1 MTEAREVEEVN
12 EVHEV
17 RESKGVAAFFDLDGT
32 LVALPSLERRFFLA
46 LRYRRAIPVG
56 SYFLWPLEAL
66 RLMPRGITAM
76 LQANKMYL
84 RGVQILNGCG
94 ERDGDVSSWHKDGH
108 QAEGQASAPPRR
120 NPRWPVPTFF
130 AQAVERV
137 AWHARQGH
145 EIVLVSG
152 TLDPLARGAARALES
167 GLAARGIAATIRVFA
182 TRLEESDGMWTGR
195 ILGKAMF
202 GEAKARAAIR
212 FTKDMRL
219 ELERCYAYG
228 DSLNDR
234 WLMESVGWPIA
245 VNPSN
250 DLRSIA
256 RKQGWPVVYWNQEKG
271 SRQTLHRPQSSER
284 SENSAARL
292 QSDAPIASGVR
303 RD

>member
-1 MTEAREVEEVN
+1 MRGTSEVEEAN

-17 RESKGVAAFFDLDGT
+17 GETKGVAAFFDLDGT

-46 LRYRRAIPVG
+46 LRNRRAIPVR

-66 RLMPRGITAM
+66 RLMPRGISAM
-76 LQANKMYL
+76 FEANKMYL
-84 RGVQILNGCG
+84 RGVPILDGCG
-94 ERDGDVSSWHKDGH
+94 ERDGEVSSWHKDGH

-130 AQAVERV
+130 APAVERV

-152 TLDPLARGAARALES
+152 TLDPLARGAARAMEA
-167 GLAARGIAATIRVFA
+167 GLRARGIAVTIRVFA
-182 TRLEESDGMWTGR
+182 TRLEERDGMWTGR
-195 ILGKAMF
+195 ILGSAMF
-202 GEAKARAAIR
+202 GEAKARAAKGLA
-212 FTKDMRL
+212 KDLRL

-234 WLMESVGWPIA
+234 RLMESVGWPVA

-250 DLRSIA
+250 DLRSLA
-256 RKQGWPVVYWNQEKG
+256 RQQRWPVVYWNQEKDATP
-271 SRQTLHRPQSSER
+271 SLHRPESSE
-284 SENSAARL
+284 SSKNIGARL
-292 QSDAPIASGVR
+292 ESGVPIASGVR